1 MNFKYF
7 PHTEEEIK
15 QMLAKAGMESLDD
28 LYSDVPEQIRF
39 KGEYDLPEPLS
50 EASIRT
56 FFEKLG
62 NKNQRL
68 TVFAGA
74 GCYDHYTPAIVPNI
88 ISRSEFLTS

>member
-50 EASIRT
+50 EAGIRT
-56 FFEKLG
+56 FFEKIG
-62 NKNQRL
+62 NKTSVSQYLPEQDATTITLRL
-68 TVFAGA
+68 
-74 GCYDHYTPAIVPNI
+74 
-88 ISRSEFLTS
+88 

>member
-50 EASIRT
+50 EAYILRENRQQKPASHSICRSRM
-56 FFEKLG
+56 LRPLHSG
-62 NKNQRL
+62 YSAQHHL
-68 TVFAGA
+68 T
-74 GCYDHYTPAIVPNI
+74 
-88 ISRSEFLTS
+88 L

>member
-39 KGEYDLPEPLS
+39 KGEYDLPEPPS
-50 EASIRT
+50 EAGVST
-56 FFEKLG
+56 CCEKTG
-62 NKNQRL
+62 DTN
-68 TVFAGA
+68 
-74 GCYDHYTPAIVPNI
+74 
-88 ISRSEFLTS
+88 

>member
-39 KGEYDLPEPLS
+39 KGE
-50 EASIRT
+50 
-56 FFEKLG
+56 
-62 NKNQRL
+62 
-68 TVFAGA
+68 
-74 GCYDHYTPAIVPNI
+74 
-88 ISRSEFLTS
+88 